1 MAGIADKHM
10 LSCDVD
16 NLNAVEVVKGRE
28 VRALVFSQWAEAM
41 EALLVAIHI
50 DQELVKLIQVAG
62 STCRESKEDSKHLLT
77 Q

>member
-10 LSCDVD
+10 FSCGVD
-16 NLNAVEVVKGRE
+16 NLNSAEVVKGRE
-28 VRALVFSQWAEAM
+28 VRALVFFQWAEAM
-41 EALLVAIHI
+41 EALPVAIHI

-62 STCRESKEDSKHLLT
+62 STCRESKDSEHLLT